1 MIEDVKVTIYIP
13 TFNRCDLLTRAV
25 NSVLNQSYRNIEVIV
40 VDDCSTDGTHH
51 YLKEIAQKDSRVNF
65 FIKDKNSGAP
75 ISRNIAIDKASGTY
89 ITGLDDDDYFLPD
102 RIEKFIKNAE
112 LLNEYEYL
120 YSNYVYEK
128 ENLISKNKGNSF
140 KQPKKIKF
148 NDLLLTNYVG
158 NQIFTYTDR
167 LKKLGGFDVDLKA
180 WQDLELWLRLL
191 NDRSKSAKFLNDETY
206 VVNKN
211 FDIPR
216 ITLQNKGPKIIES
229 YEHICEKL
237 LLNPSLRKTLA
248 LQMTI
253 YGVKVPI
260 SYLISA
266 LVSVGISIGFLY
278 NLMFLIKLN
287 LKNLG
292 KK

>member
-1 MIEDVKVTIYIP
+1 MDIQHLVSVYIP
-13 TFNRCDLLTRAV
+13 TFNRCDLLKRAV
-25 NSVLNQSYRNIEVIV
+25 DSVRNQSYENIQIII
-40 VDDCSTDGTHH
+40 VDDCSTDSTHD
-51 YLKEIAQKDSRVNF
+51 YLRNIVLIDSRIKY

-75 ISRNIAIDKASGTY
+75 KSRNIAIENATGKY

-102 RIEKFIKNAE
+102 RIEKFVRNAE
-112 LLNEYEYL
+112 FLNQYEYL

-128 ENLISKNKGNSF
+128 DNLISTNKGNRI

-167 LKKLGGFDVDLKA
+167 LKKTGGFDVNLKA

-229 YEHICEKL
+229 YEHICEKF
-237 LLNPSLRKTLA
+237 LLNTSLRKTLA

-292 KK
+292 EK

>member
-1 MIEDVKVTIYIP
+1 MIEDVMVTIYIP

-25 NSVLNQSYRNIEVIV
+25 NSVLNQSYKNIEVII
-40 VDDCSTDGTHH
+40 VDDCSTDQTHT
-51 YLKEIAQKDSRVNF
+51 YLKELAQKDSRVKF
-65 FIKDKNSGAP
+65 YIKDKNSGAP
-75 ISRNIAIDKASGTY
+75 KSRNIAIENATGTY
-89 ITGLDDDDYFLPD
+89 ITGLDDDDYFLPE
-102 RIEKFIKNAE
+102 RIEKFVKNAE
-112 LLNEYEYL
+112 LLQKYEYL
-120 YSNYVYEK
+120 YSNYIYEK
-128 ENLISKNKGNSF
+128 DNLITKNIGNSF

-148 NDLLLTNYVG
+148 KDLLLTNYVG

-167 LKKLGGFDVDLKA
+167 LKKLGGFDVNLKA

-191 NDRSKSAKFLNDETY
+191 NDSSKSAKFLNDETY

-229 YEHICEKL
+229 YEHICEKF

-253 YGVKVPI
+253 YGVKIPI
-260 SYLISA
+260 SYLIPA
-266 LVSVGISIGFLY
+266 LLNVGISIGFLY

-287 LKNLG
+287 LRSVGG
-292 KK
+292 K